1 MAMTQKEFIRDDSL
15 CAKEVIELHP
25 KEQRYTLAI
34 MQDIQR
40 KYNYIPREAL
50 ETLAEYL
57 EVPLAKLYGMATFY
71 KALSLTPKGENI
83 IKVCDG
89 TACHVAG
96 SMVVLSEL
104 EKMLGIKPGETT
116 EDMKFSISTVNC
128 IGACALAPVM
138 MINEKYYGNLTPK
151 MVQEILE
158 KYRGEKNE

>member
-1 MAMTQKEFIRDDSL
+1 MDMAQKEIIRDESL
-15 CAKEVIELHP
+15 CAREVIEKHP

-57 EVPLAKLYGMATFY
+57 EVPLGKLYGMATFY
-71 KALSLTPKGENI
+71 KALSLTPKGKNL

-96 SMVVLSEL
+96 SMVVLDEL
-104 EKMLGIKPGETT
+104 EKILGIKAGGTT
-116 EDMKFSISTVNC
+116 EDMKFSVSTVNC

-158 KYRGEKNE
+158 KYRGENNE

>member
-1 MAMTQKEFIRDDSL
+1 MDMAQKEIIRDDSL
-15 CAKEVIELHP
+15 CAREVIEQHP

-34 MQDIQR
+34 LQDIQR
-40 KYNYIPREAL
+40 KYKYIPREAL

-57 EVPLAKLYGMATFY
+57 DLPVSKLYGMATFY
-71 KALSLTPKGENI
+71 KALSLTPKGEHI

-96 SMVVLSEL
+96 SMVVLNEL
-104 EKMLGIKPGETT
+104 EKMLGIKAGETT
-116 EDMKFSISTVNC
+116 EDLKFSISTVNC

-138 MINEKYYGNLTPK
+138 MIDETYYGNLTPK

-158 KYRGEKNE
+158 EYMGKKNE